1 MCICYERL
9 LITMHHPP
17 SHYTDVTTAP
27 LLLAT
32 QRSVLKITNSFSVYL
47 SRALLEP
54 GSVLVEDG

>member
-1 MCICYERL
+1 MCICYDRV
-9 LITMHHPP
+9 LITVRHPP
-17 SHYTDVTTAP
+17 SHYAAATTAP

-32 QRSVLKITNSFSVYL
+32 QKSVLKNTTSVFVYL